1 MKRQY
6 VLMFFLF
13 LTILA
18 RAQMVKPFVVNS
30 AGGSATVGG
39 NVYDWSFAEMV
50 MINTSVGTNMIVTAG
65 LMQPIDPNVGTEELV
80 QMSETVK
87 VFPNPTSGAVNIET
101 AFNQEGTL
109 NFQLF
114 DISGRLLERGEKE
127 LDSGTSLTDMDIS
140 QKPAGDYLLR
150 INFSSGTGKGIF
162 QKTFK
167 IQKLN

>member
-1 MKRQY
+1 MRKQY
-6 VLMFFLF
+6 VLMFFLL

-50 MINTSVGTNMIVTAG
+50 MISTSVGTNMIVTAG

-80 QMSETVK
+80 QMAESVR

-101 AFNQEGTL
+101 AFNQSGIL
-109 NFQLF
+109 KYQLL
-114 DISGRLLERGEKE
+114 DISGRLLDKGEKD
-127 LDSGTSLTDMDIS
+127 LDQGASLTDMDLS

-150 INFSSGTGKGIF
+150 ISFSSGSGKGIF